1 MSSVAMLGGFFTHRH
16 MRWGLGTGAHAALAL
31 TLPCTAR
38 RANNVL
44 KHAPHT
50 AEVVMAG
57 DWDRPY
63 SRERAAFPAAWVKQA
78 KFWPSTSRV
87 DNVFGDRKLIAR
99 LPEGETRAVAVGE

>member
-1 MSSVAMLGGFFTHRH
+1 MLGGLSVR
-16 MRWGLGTGAHAALAL
+16 RRPRRVRRASACAAL
-31 TLPCTAR
+31 TLTLPYTAR

-57 DWDRPY
+57 EWDRPY